1 MYLPRKTAVGS
12 AFGAVFAAALL
23 TIVTV
28 LPDAVHA
35 KTPYAKCAR
44 TFTPSIQ

>member
-1 MYLPRKTAVGS
+1 MYLPRKSSISS

-23 TIVTV
+23 TVVTT

-35 KTPYAKCAR
+35 RSPHCAEP
-44 TFTPSIQ
+44 FVPSIQ

>member
-1 MYLPRKTAVGS
+1 MYLPRKEAISS

-23 TIVTV
+23 TVVTA

-35 KTPYAKCAR
+35 KSSYAPCAEP
-44 TFTPSIQ
+44 FVPSIQ